1 MFGMRKLDKLGYSN
15 MQHYNQGSYSNRKLE
30 NVRSRLVKE
39 SHGKSRKSEKSQWK
53 WKCLSYLLV
62 NDCYSFLYITL
73 DTVLYSCSLNRYL
86 LMSVVLKSLEVVE
99 NGNWSHKK
107 S

>member
-53 WKCLSYLLV
+53 
-62 NDCYSFLYITL
+62 
-73 DTVLYSCSLNRYL
+73 
-86 LMSVVLKSLEVVE
+86 
-99 NGNWSHKK
+99 
-107 S
+107 